1 MQAAGGVIRRVADP
15 VVEEVGSAREEYQAM
30 RKDRLEEKRRASL
43 SAQQEAYAAMDGGA
57 PPPPYD
63 DATTA
68 ATESPKPQKS
78 FWKRAWQAAEVIG
91 SSLEA
96 TTQTVLNS
104 TGDAATSMAG

>member
-1 MQAAGGVIRRVADP
+1 
-15 VVEEVGSAREEYQAM
+15 M

-43 SAQQEAYAAMDGGA
+43 SAQEEAYASMDGGR
-57 PPPPYD
+57 PPPSYE
-63 DATTA
+63 